1 MKLKMHMQ
9 GLYMHPQGSAL
20 AYIEQLGGRKEGS
33 KEGRNDKGNKPR
45 EVDEKK
51 LKKRRKGRHWREPE
65 IRPHT
70 IIPLNLNQYF
80 KI

>member
-1 MKLKMHMQ
+1 MQ

-51 LKKRRKGRHWREPE
+51 LKKRRKGRH
-65 IRPHT
+65 
-70 IIPLNLNQYF
+70 
-80 KI
+80 